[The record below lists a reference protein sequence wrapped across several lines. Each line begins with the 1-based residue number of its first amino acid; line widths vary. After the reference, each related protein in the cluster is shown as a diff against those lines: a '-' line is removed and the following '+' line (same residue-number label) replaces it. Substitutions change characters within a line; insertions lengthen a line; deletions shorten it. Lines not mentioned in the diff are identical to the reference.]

1 MCACNDRA
9 RPTEAVTAQQLAEMQ
24 ARYELDQAK
33 NMEMLIASTQNALA
47 NAGGGNTEWY
57 TGQGA

>member
-1 MCACNDRA
+1 MCACNDKT
-9 RPTEAVTAQQLAEMQ
+9 RPTEVITSQQLADMQ

-47 NAGGGNTEWY
+47 NAGGGSTEWY
-57 TGQGA
+57 TGN

>member
-1 MCACNDRA
+1 
-9 RPTEAVTAQQLAEMQ
+9 MQ

-47 NAGGGNTEWY
+47 NAGGGSTEWY
-57 TGQGA
+57 TGN